1 MTMTAATTPMM
12 SPVRL
17 DDGDAGTGSGMGAAA
32 IGAADIVVGSA
43 AKLGD
48 CGGGGGAGAGATG
61 RDAAAAGIEIVVE
74 PKEGVEA
81 GAGADTGLSS
91 TPQWTQNLAVA

>member
-1 MTMTAATTPMM
+1 
-12 SPVRL
+12 
-17 DDGDAGTGSGMGAAA
+17 MGAAA

-48 CGGGGGAGAGATG
+48 CDGGGGVAGAGATG
-61 RDAAAAGIEIVVE
+61 RDAAAAGIEIVLE
-74 PKEGVEA
+74 PTEGVEA